1 MPTEFTRI
9 PFPVKALKIIL
20 RELQSGGEAAS
31 RRMNASEADSDDGVS
46 TTPVFFLDSYLR
58 SHTQDDDWADDDE
71 VPEGSSSRANEMA
84 FLSDL
89 ISGPGGLPFDNDDLL
104 EAADDEDLKNDPVSQ
119 MDMKVR
125 EGLCS

>member
-1 MPTEFTRI
+1 
-9 PFPVKALKIIL
+9 
-20 RELQSGGEAAS
+20 
-31 RRMNASEADSDDGVS
+31 MNASEAGSDDGVS
-46 TTPVFFLDSYLR
+46 ILPVLSPTSYSL
-58 SHTQDDDWADDDE
+58 SGIQDDDWADDDE
-71 VPEGSSSRANEMA
+71 VPEGGSSRANEMA

-125 EGLCS
+125 ARRARLA